1 MTICGYELKG
11 ALDDCIEYYPYFQYD
26 LKILIKEGYVQ
37 VTSPETGLW
46 LKSKTSLAEYLN
58 WDKTKSFYVPRGF
71 WAPAEKAF
79 GIKRYS
85 LRRLAGKN
93 ANPKKPKESRD
104 FKKLKLKLMPFRSLE
119 KIVSK
124 EYELYYKIRK
134 LIIFAKDDEFET
146 IHEILTEIAGYF
158 SKNVDK
164 KPLIRR

>member
-1 MTICGYELKG
+1 MTICGYVLNG
-11 ALDDCIEYYPYFQYD
+11 ALDDCVEYYPYFQYD

-37 VTSPETGLW
+37 ITSPETGLW
-46 LKSKTSLAEYLN
+46 LKSKTCLAEYLN
-58 WDKTKSFYVPRGF
+58 WDKTKALNVPGGF

-93 ANPKKPKESRD
+93 ANKKKPDESRD

-119 KIVSK
+119 KIVAK

-134 LIIFAKDDEFET
+134 LIIFTKDDEYET
-146 IHEILTEIAGYF
+146 IHKILVEIAGYF
-158 SKNVDK
+158 NKNVDK